1 MSGSPKYTTAVP
13 TVAARTV
20 LAAQVHAREA
30 SRCQAEEESRRQRM
44 AAQAAVS
51 RSRLSALVGRI
62 DVIRADA
69 ARTGS
74 TAAVQDL
81 AARASVLAGR
91 LSAPPGAAGLA
102 DLSKEVDR
110 ADADARRL
118 AVVVAR
124 ALARTGAR
132 QERRAALAVLSGA
145 LTAAPRGGAFD
156 PPGAARAVRLLAAA
170 DRTIE
175 LAVSFDSAFTLLT
188 GAVTAHLDQAAAN
201 EATYERARD
210 AARQARAG
218 LAMVLTE
225 SRAAGL
231 RLSGADLVISAAARL
246 KTELDAGWRDAART
260 AAARTEAE
268 SLARANTALAREL
281 ESVLARL
288 DLAEHVVQAIVAAL
302 PAAGFEVV
310 PGSTVREGE
319 RVMFRARRVHD
330 YSVLDIE
337 VTPCA
342 DGTVTIGYHTQ
353 DSDLSADR
361 ALGAEAKY
369 CDSTEAT
376 LEKLHT
382 GLEHQNIA
390 TTGLR
395 WDGMPDRR
403 PPETMAR
410 PDPQQSRP
418 PRRTRRAPHPQ
429 PDMRAR

>member
-1 MSGSPKYTTAVP
+1 MSGSSKYTTAVP
-13 TVAARTV
+13 TIAAQAV
-20 LAAQVHAREA
+20 LAAQVRAREG
-30 SRCQAEEESRRQRM
+30 SRCQAEEDSRRQRA

-91 LSAPPGAAGLA
+91 LSPLTDAAEPTA
-102 DLSKEVDR
+102 LSKEVDR

-145 LTAAPRGGAFD
+145 LMAAPQGGAFD
-156 PPGAARAVRLLAAA
+156 PPGAARAARLLAAA
-170 DRTIE
+170 ARTIE
-175 LAVSFDSAFTLLT
+175 LAGSFEGAFTLLT
-188 GAVTAHLDQAAAN
+188 EAVTAHLNQAAAN
-201 EATYERARD
+201 EAVYERARD

-218 LAMVLTE
+218 LAMILTE

-231 RLSGADLVISAAARL
+231 RLSGTDLMICAAARL
-246 KTELDAGWRDAART
+246 KTELDAGWRDAVRT
-260 AAARTEAE
+260 EAARTEAE

-281 ESVLARL
+281 ETVLARL

-302 PAAGFEVV
+302 PGAEFEVV
-310 PGSTVREGE
+310 PGSTVREGG
-319 RVMFRARRVHD
+319 RVMFRARRVLD

-353 DSDLSADR
+353 GSDFPADR
-361 ALGAEAKY
+361 MLGAEAKY

-376 LEKLHT
+376 LEKLHAE
-382 GLEHQNIA
+382 LEHQNIA

-403 PPETMAR
+403 PPETMTR
-410 PDPQQSRP
+410 PDPQQARP
-418 PRRTRRAPHPQ
+418 PRRARHAQHPQ